1 MKSTLKKVGIAVLTV
16 GVALNCGCIFRIV
29 RPSETIDSMT
39 ILDESQITATTET
52 SATSTSQELMI
63 TPTPTPAP
71 TSTPTPTPTSMPTP
85 TPEATVTIAPTK
97 MPTQAPT
104 KTPTSAPTP
113 TPTTAPEAWMETRP
127 TSAVYDGAMQERTD
141 NGYDS
146 IPRNSTLDALAQ
158 ARAEEL
164 AFLGEINHDNMPSA
178 ANWEGL
184 ISGGGIYGASLYRHC
199 GDNFEATSIGIGR
212 ATYHRADG
220 SVYTVTCMLL
230 KR

>member
-1 MKSTLKKVGIAVLTV
+1 MKSILKKVGIAVLTV

-39 ILDESQITATTET
+39 ILDESQITAITET
-52 SATSTSQELMI
+52 SATSKSQEQTI

-71 TSTPTPTPTSMPTP
+71 TSTPTPTPTSTPTP

-127 TSAVYDGAMQERTD
+127 TSAVYDGAMQERAD

-146 IPRNSTLDALAQ
+146 IPRSATLDALAQ

-164 AFLGEINHDNMPSA
+164 ALLGVINHDNMPNE

-184 ISGGGIYGASLYRHC
+184 TGGTNGANLYWHC

-220 SVYTVTCMLL
+220 STYSVTCMLL